1 MKHFLILLCCN
12 SVFVGCD
19 TPKFGFKYNTVK
31 DLSVDGN
38 KYKVYFNETDAQAV
52 RTNNVS
58 LRSRQAAADGVVQA
72 IILATECKIKRV
84 DPKSDAVL
92 IIARI
97 KC

>member
-38 KYKVYFNETDAQAV
+38 KYKVYFN
-52 RTNNVS
+52 
-58 LRSRQAAADGVVQA
+58 
-72 IILATECKIKRV
+72 
-84 DPKSDAVL
+84 
-92 IIARI
+92 
-97 KC
+97 